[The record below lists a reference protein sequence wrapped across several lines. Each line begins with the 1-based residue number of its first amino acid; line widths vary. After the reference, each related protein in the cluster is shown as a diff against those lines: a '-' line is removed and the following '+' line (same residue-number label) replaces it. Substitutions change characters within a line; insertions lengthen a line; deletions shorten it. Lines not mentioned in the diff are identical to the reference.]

1 MFIKKLLL
9 ENRKLIKELKRA
21 VAENISL
28 KEKYNPEKVFVTR
41 TKTDKL
47 VLEGYNNEMQLY
59 KVQTFED
66 MGHWYGYYVPF
77 SERDVR
83 SNLNRQFMLE
93 HNLKEVP
100 ELIIRKVGLSI
111 APPPQLR

>member
-9 ENRKLIKELKRA
+9 ENRKLTKELKKA

-47 VLEGYNNEMQLY
+47 VLEGYKKECFFYQVRR
-59 KVQTFED
+59 KED
-66 MGHWYGYYVPF
+66 GGHWYGYYVPF
-77 SERDVR
+77 YEKDPRYL
-83 SNLNRQFMLE
+83 LNRQYMEE
-93 HNLKEVP
+93 HNLCAVP
-100 ELIIRKVGLSI
+100 NLQIIKVGLSI